1 MSRRVWCL
9 IASGWLALM
18 LTACGGGTPT
28 GTPATT
34 PATSTV
40 PRPTP
45 THPPATPTPRPTAT
59 SIPLPR
65 VGEQGS
71 SQTLIVTL
79 SAEHDPVV
87 TTATATSKPGDRLVA
102 FDLTLASTDYQA
114 MIYSVTYVTLRDT
127 EAHAYAPMFTSVVP
141 PPLFSGSLEPRES
154 VRGWLSFA
162 VPMDAKLA
170 TLIYD
175 PPTGRTRITFDVSE
189 RIASP
194 TAAP

>member
-1 MSRRVWCL
+1 MSHRFRLARAHADRVRRGHPDRHARDDTRH
-9 IASGWLALM
+9 IDRSAAD
-18 LTACGGGTPT
+18 TDT
-28 GTPATT
+28 
-34 PATSTV
+34 
-40 PRPTP
+40 
-45 THPPATPTPRPTAT
+45 PPATPTPRPTAT

-141 PPLFSGSLEPRES
+141 PRES

>member
-1 MSRRVWCL
+1 MVSHRYRLAGIHADCVRRGHPDQHTHDGNGH
-9 IASGWLALM
+9 IDR
-18 LTACGGGTPT
+18 TA
-28 GTPATT
+28 AD
-34 PATSTV
+34 ANA
-40 PRPTP
+40 
-45 THPPATPTPRPTAT
+45 PPSSPTPRPTAT
-59 SIPLPR
+59 SALLPR

-71 SQTLIVTL
+71 TLTLIVTL
-79 SAEHDPVV
+79 NAERDPVV
-87 TTATATSKPGDRLVA
+87 TTATAIPKSGDRLVA
-102 FDLTLASTDYQA
+102 FDLTLASIDYQA

-127 EAHAYAPMFTSVVP
+127 EAHAYAPIFTSVVS
-141 PPLFSGSLEPRES
+141 PPLFSGSLEPRQS

-175 PPTGRTRITFDVSE
+175 PPIGRTRITFDVTE

>member
-1 MSRRVWCL
+1 MPRRIWGL
-9 IASGWLALM
+9 IATGWLVFM
-18 LTACGGGTPT
+18 LIACGEDTQTSTPT
-28 GTPATT
+28 TAT
-34 PATSTV
+34 AISTA
-40 PRPTP
+40 PLPTP
-45 THPPATPTPRPTAT
+45 THPPSSPTPRPTAT
-59 SIPLPR
+59 SAPLPR

-71 SQTLIVTL
+71 TLTLIVTL
-79 SAEHDPVV
+79 NAERDPVV
-87 TTATATSKPGDRLVA
+87 TTATAIPKLGDRLVA

-170 TLIYD
+170 ALIYD
-175 PPTGRTRITFDVSE
+175 PPIGRTRITFDVTE